1 MEGNMNK
8 GQLVDRMAKSSGIFK
23 SAADKALNGFMEAV
37 TEALNAGEKVT
48 LVGFGTFSVT
58 ERKARTGRNPRTGK
72 PMEIPAKKVVK
83 FKPGT
88 KLSESIE

>member
-1 MEGNMNK
+1 MNK
-8 GQLVDRMAKSSGIFK
+8 GQLVDRMAKSAGIFK
-23 SAADKALNGFMEAV
+23 TAADKALNGFMEAV
-37 TEALNAGEKVT
+37 TESLNKGEKVT

-58 ERKARTGRNPRTGK
+58 ERKSRTGRNPRTGK

-88 KLSESIE
+88 KLSESVE

>member
-1 MEGNMNK
+1 MNK
-8 GQLVDRMAKSSGIFK
+8 GELVDRMAKSAGIFK

-37 TEALNAGEKVT
+37 TESLNTGEKVT

-88 KLSESIE
+88 KLSESVE